1 MEKANGVTRISTGLT
16 EAVQNS
22 QLTIYSVIRAHSA
35 FSNHHVLR
43 LHSVKITLHKR
54 FITPSPNTL
63 QCHSATSNVDQVVQ
77 CAGIED
83 RCFTLG
89 ISGLGLVQG
98 CASQSAC
105 DNVQMIADYFGFTTI
120 SNISCCQGSFCNNVT
135 NNVNS
140 YNIFQRQCAVPESC
154 NVSVSLNYGYGST
167 AWISQCC
174 SSDLCNAENVSVAS
188 DPNGLVC
195 CAGLNGLCQRLVMC
209 TGIQDHCFI
218 SDTGLSAYSGCAS
231 QSVCDNPVT
240 AAASL
245 QISLSQQTHCCQGNV
260 CNKPN
265 VTLSCYVCQSSP
277 SWDVCENT
285 TTSCDSEN
293 SACGV
298 FVNVNSS
305 GLGVTNSE
313 TERSCVTLDR
323 CNTTE
328 STNYG
333 LASSIWTS
341 HCCDTD
347 LCNTETVVS
356 NTSGVINGLLCCATT
371 DGTCQNAVQ
380 CTGVE
385 DNCFTSDDGQ
395 NVYRGCTSQS
405 VCNDPPHSL
414 TARSWPF
421 MSNSRCCQGNLC
433 NRPDTLT
440 CNNCYA
446 TSWTTC
452 ESHAEV
458 CPQGD
463 MYCVSSAYSYVTLDT
478 SAGPN
483 GLVCCSGEDGSCQ
496 SVVQCIGFQDK
507 CFTSGS
513 TRGCISNS
521 SCSSPSMRCCPG
533 SFCNDPRF
541 DLMCYNC
548 ISNSTLEICD
558 GNVVPCSSQ
567 NSACASMVESSTAGW
582 TFQQFCA
589 PEQSCNVSLSIN
601 YGAGS
606 QTRISRCCLSDLC
619 NDQAVNVSS
628 DANGLVCCAGTDGTC
643 QQTIN
648 CTGVEDHCF
657 TSNDVWTTFMGCSS
671 KDACDLSANS
681 WAILPGF
688 LSPQISCC
696 QGDLC
701 NQPAP
706 RLSCNNCFSSN
717 SWETCYNGITTC
729 GSDQTTCASIFSA
742 QTSDVATFNTFV
754 RHCST
759 PEKCNLTLSINSG
772 LQTSTWVSQCCSTD
786 VCNTEN
792 ADMPGIPNGLV
803 CCGGNDDFCQ
813 STVNC
818 LGVQDQCFTSD
829 IGGIISRGCSSKSVC
844 ADPVNASAV
853 LQMSL
858 SPQMQCCEGHLCNN
872 PNAFLIYNECYS
884 RSCDECQNNVTLC
897 SSQSSACGVLVG
909 SYNMVWTNYT
919 IFNAGCIPTQT
930 CNWSLSIDYGHGSN
944 SWSSW
949 CCNSSLCNVEKANIS
964 SDPNGLVCCAGMDR
978 TCQNSMNCT
987 GIQDHCFI
995 SDNGQQVYAGCTSK
1009 GVCDSPLRAS
1019 IFLNIPLSSHIDCCQ
1034 GPLCNEPGECTE

>member
-1 MEKANGVTRISTGLT
+1 MFQQANGGNTIGGCISEAYCAYFDCCQGNLCNKPNPSPVLT
-16 EAVQNS
+16 CYQCSNLNESSSCDVQQLSSCSSPAMQCGVSAIQTIQNS
-22 QLTIYSVIRAHSA
+22 LNQTQYIRSCVNPAICNVSMSINTGELSA
-35 FSNHHVLR
+35 VSHTECCQSNLCNSNSTEV
-43 LHSVKITLHKR
+43 
-54 FITPSPNTL
+54 ITPSPNTL

-120 SNISCCQGSFCNNVT
+120 SNISCCQGSFCNNAT
-135 NNVNS
+135 NNSVRS
-140 YNIFQRQCAVPESC
+140 ESC

-463 MYCVSSAYSYVTLDT
+463 MYCVSSAYSYVTL
-478 SAGPN
+478 A
-483 GLVCCSGEDGSCQ
+483 EW
-496 SVVQCIGFQDK
+496 F
-507 CFTSGS
+507 
-513 TRGCISNS
+513 
-521 SCSSPSMRCCPG
+521 
-533 SFCNDPRF
+533 
-541 DLMCYNC
+541 
-548 ISNSTLEICD
+548 
-558 GNVVPCSSQ
+558 
-567 NSACASMVESSTAGW
+567 
-582 TFQQFCA
+582 
-589 PEQSCNVSLSIN
+589 
-601 YGAGS
+601 
-606 QTRISRCCLSDLC
+606 
-619 NDQAVNVSS
+619 
-628 DANGLVCCAGTDGTC
+628 
-643 QQTIN
+643 
-648 CTGVEDHCF
+648 
-657 TSNDVWTTFMGCSS
+657 
-671 KDACDLSANS
+671 
-681 WAILPGF
+681 
-688 LSPQISCC
+688 
-696 QGDLC
+696 
-701 NQPAP
+701 
-706 RLSCNNCFSSN
+706 
-717 SWETCYNGITTC
+717 
-729 GSDQTTCASIFSA
+729 
-742 QTSDVATFNTFV
+742 
-754 RHCST
+754 
-759 PEKCNLTLSINSG
+759 
-772 LQTSTWVSQCCSTD
+772 
-786 VCNTEN
+786 
-792 ADMPGIPNGLV
+792 
-803 CCGGNDDFCQ
+803 
-813 STVNC
+813 
-818 LGVQDQCFTSD
+818 
-829 IGGIISRGCSSKSVC
+829 
-844 ADPVNASAV
+844 
-853 LQMSL
+853 
-858 SPQMQCCEGHLCNN
+858 
-872 PNAFLIYNECYS
+872 
-884 RSCDECQNNVTLC
+884 
-897 SSQSSACGVLVG
+897 
-909 SYNMVWTNYT
+909 
-919 IFNAGCIPTQT
+919 
-930 CNWSLSIDYGHGSN
+930 
-944 SWSSW
+944 
-949 CCNSSLCNVEKANIS
+949 
-964 SDPNGLVCCAGMDR
+964 
-978 TCQNSMNCT
+978 
-987 GIQDHCFI
+987 
-995 SDNGQQVYAGCTSK
+995 
-1009 GVCDSPLRAS
+1009 SPL
-1019 IFLNIPLSSHIDCCQ
+1019 LSY
-1034 GPLCNEPGECTE
+1034 